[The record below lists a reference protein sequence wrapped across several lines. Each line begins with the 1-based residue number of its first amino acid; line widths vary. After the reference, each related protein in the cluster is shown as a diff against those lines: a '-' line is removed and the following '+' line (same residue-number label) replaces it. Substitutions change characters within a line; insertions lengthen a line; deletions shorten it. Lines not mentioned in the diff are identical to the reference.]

1 MRMMVAFALALVAS
15 GARADDVQDAH
26 KLALQGR
33 DSYWNCL
40 AREYGRPDIKAMSAP
55 DFTANI
61 ASACPSERQNFRVT
75 LLDYL
80 SLQFPGSQADA
91 NLATANHA
99 IELAQK
105 DIVTAF
111 VHRKGSLN

>member
-1 MRMMVAFALALVAS
+1 MRMMLALALAS
-15 GARADDVQDAH
+15 MASTALADEVQDAH

-40 AREYGRPDIKAMSAP
+40 AREYMRPDAKVMSAQ
-55 DFTANI
+55 DFTAAI
-61 ASACPSERQNFRVT
+61 VGACPSERQNFRVR

-80 SLQFPGSQADA
+80 SLQFPDKAADA
-91 NLATANHA
+91 NLTTVNRA

-111 VHRKGSLN
+111 VHRKGASN